1 MAWNGG
7 DKLPGF
13 RRQGEP
19 VNKHFLFFKSFL
31 KNPNVVGA
39 VAPSSRVLAR
49 AMVEGRIG
57 EATSCVVEYGPGLGS
72 FTKEIL
78 SRKKKNTL
86 YVGIEKNPAFVEV
99 LEKEFPSGRFLLGD
113 AGDVAA
119 ILGELG
125 IFQVDLVVSGL
136 PFANFPPPVQ
146 KRILEATCAVLK
158 PGGSFVTFNYIHTW
172 LLNKARAF
180 RERVSGV
187 FHRVSWRPVMRNVP
201 PAFVVECRK
210 GQVPCPCG
218 RLKDCQGPE
227 LVVGAYTLPPPPVPE
242 EEPSRVVT

>member
-1 MAWNGG
+1 M
-7 DKLPGF
+7 
-13 RRQGEP
+13 
-19 VNKHFLFFKSFL
+19 NKHFLFFKSFL

-49 AMVEGRIG
+49 AMVEGRVE

-78 SRKKKNTL
+78 ARKKKNTL

-125 IFQVDLVVSGL
+125 VFQVDLVVSGL

-187 FHRVSWRPVMRNVP
+187 FHQVSWRPVMRNVP

-210 GQVPCPCG
+210 GQVTCPCG
-218 RLKDCQGPE
+218 RLEDCQGPE
-227 LVVGAYTLPPPPVPE
+227 LVVGAYPLPAPPAPVPK

>member
-1 MAWNGG
+1 M
-7 DKLPGF
+7 
-13 RRQGEP
+13 
-19 VNKHFLFFKSFL
+19 NKHFLFFKTFL

-49 AMVEGRIG
+49 AMVEGKIG

-78 SRKKKNTL
+78 SRKGKGTL
-86 YVGIEKNPAFVEV
+86 YLGIEKNPAFVEV
-99 LEKEFPSGRFLLGD
+99 LEKEFPSGRFLVGD

-119 ILGELG
+119 ILGEQG
-125 IFQVDLVVSGL
+125 ISQVDLVVSGL

-172 LLNKARAF
+172 VLNKAKAF
-180 RERVSGV
+180 RKRVSGV
-187 FHRVSWRPVMRNVP
+187 FHEVSWRPVMRNVP

-210 GQVPCPCG
+210 GRVTCPCG
-218 RLKDCQGPE
+218 RIEGCQGPG
-227 LVVGAYTLPPPPVPE
+227 LVLDACLLPPPPREPAPE
-242 EEPSRVVT
+242 REPRKEPSRAVN